1 MEDRSCD
8 SNFTEL
14 ATSAIRERDHT
25 RDRRGVTYM
34 NHNLSKLNVEH
45 GSAM

>member
-25 RDRRGVTYM
+25 RDRRGV
-34 NHNLSKLNVEH
+34 NHDLSKLNVEH